1 MRKLFKFNVILFVLA
16 SFVAM
21 GAIPSMA
28 GENYKA
34 LYQKTIK
41 TNDGIRHQIKVVKKK
56 LAKAGYEKNKTAA
69 GIMSDANDQ
78 IKYANEV
85 RAKAEKLAKKG
96 KYKAAY
102 LWAYQEFQYLVKAVV
117 KLNVINNLITSQP
130 K

>member
-1 MRKLFKFNVILFVLA
+1 MRRVIRLELILLAIFAVLA
-16 SFVAM
+16 AY
-21 GAIPSMA
+21 SMPTYA
-28 GENYKA
+28 KTNYKK
-34 LYQKTIK
+34 LYLKTIK

-56 LAKAGYEKNKTAA
+56 LAAAHYEKYPKAKS
-69 GIMSDANDQ
+69 IMSDVNDQ
-78 IKYANEV
+78 IKYADQV

-117 KLNVINNLITSQP
+117 KLNVINNLITSQA

>member
-1 MRKLFKFNVILFVLA
+1 MRKLFKLNVILFVLA

-28 GENYKA
+28 SENYKA

-56 LAKAGYEKNKTAA
+56 LNKAGYKKNKTAV

-85 RAKAEKLAKKG
+85 RAKAEKLAKEG

-117 KLNVINNLITSQP
+117 KLNVINNLITSQH
-130 K
+130 

>member
-1 MRKLFKFNVILFVLA
+1 MRRLIKFNIILFVLA

-21 GAIPSMA
+21 GAIPSHA
-28 GENYKA
+28 TENYKK
-34 LYQKTIK
+34 LYEKTIK
-41 TNDGIRHQIKVVKKK
+41 TNDGIRHQIKIVKGK
-56 LAKAGYEKNKTAA
+56 LLKAGYKKNATAV

-85 RAKAEKLAKKG
+85 RTKAEKLAKEG

-117 KLNVINNLITSQP
+117 KLNVINNLITSQ